1 MKQTLKVSVMALV
14 AMFAFSTVADAQFGL
29 GKLVNKARKSV
40 GLQTKQEKRQDSIQT
55 AIQSITPTIPQPAAE
70 GSAPI
75 AIRWGSTQI
84 GVWDPVVLEIIFNKT
99 YDEGEFAGQKVTY
112 KLDPDTGK
120 WTSKKGTEVSKFAL

>member
-55 AIQSITPTIPQPAAE
+55 AIQSITPTIPQPVPLRLIRRHPVRRAAV
-70 GSAPI
+70 AVRP
-75 AIRWGSTQI
+75 
-84 GVWDPVVLEIIFNKT
+84 
-99 YDEGEFAGQKVTY
+99 
-112 KLDPDTGK
+112 
-120 WTSKKGTEVSKFAL
+120 WTSTSTVVA